1 MSKLPFIPLTAISPI
16 DGRYREQVEQL
27 ALYFSEYA
35 LIGYRVDIEIKD
47 FLSLDYPHHVNFVNI
62 MGYFSLNYP

>member
-35 LIGYRVDIEIKD
+35 LIGYRVDIEVKTK
-47 FLSLDYPHHVNFVNI
+47 LP
-62 MGYFSLNYP
+62 